1 MTTLEYDA
9 VKELLLDRTITI
21 DLLDELFAAVVSEDK
36 GKINKILSIVFDYR
50 SYPDHNPELTEMYY
64 NYKENN

>member
-1 MTTLEYDA
+1 MTLKDA
-9 VKELLLDRTITI
+9 VREMLLDKTITT

-36 GKINKILSIVFDYR
+36 DKINKILSAVFNYR
-50 SYPDHNPELTEMYY
+50 SYSDHNPKLTEMYY

>member
-1 MTTLEYDA
+1 MTLKDA
-9 VKELLLDRTITI
+9 VKGLLLDKTITT

-36 GKINKILSIVFDYR
+36 DKINNTLSIVFNYR
-50 SYPDHNPELTEMYY
+50 SYPDHNPKLTEMYY

>member
-1 MTTLEYDA
+1 MTLKDA
-9 VKELLLDRTITI
+9 IRELLLDKTITT

-36 GKINKILSIVFDYR
+36 DKINKILSIVFNYR

>member
-1 MTTLEYDA
+1 MTLKDA
-9 VKELLLDRTITI
+9 INEMLLDKTITT
-21 DLLDELFAAVVSEDK
+21 DLLDELFGAVVSEDK
-36 GKINKILSIVFDYR
+36 GKINKILSIVFNYR

>member
-1 MTTLEYDA
+1 MTLKDA
-9 VKELLLDRTITI
+9 INEMLLDKTITT

-36 GKINKILSIVFDYR
+36 DKINKILSIVFNYR
-50 SYPDHNPELTEMYY
+50 SYPNHNPELTEMYY

>member
-1 MTTLEYDA
+1 MTLKDA
-9 VKELLLDRTITI
+9 ISEMLLDKTITT

-36 GKINKILSIVFDYR
+36 DKINKILSIVFNYR

>member
-1 MTTLEYDA
+1 MTLKDA
-9 VKELLLDRTITI
+9 VREMLLDKTITT
-21 DLLDELFAAVVSEDK
+21 DLLDELFAAVLSEDK
-36 GKINKILSIVFDYR
+36 DKINKILSAVFNYR

>member
-1 MTTLEYDA
+1 MTLKDA
-9 VKELLLDRTITI
+9 IQEMLLDKNITT

-50 SYPDHNPELTEMYY
+50 SYPDHNPKLTEMYY
-64 NYKENN
+64 NYKENK

>member
-1 MTTLEYDA
+1 MTLKDA
-9 VKELLLDRTITI
+9 VREMLLDKTITT
-21 DLLDELFAAVVSEDK
+21 DLLDELFAAVVSENKD
-36 GKINKILSIVFDYR
+36 KINKILSIVFNYR